1 MSELSVVVWPELGVV
16 IWPEFGVAKR
26 IKSNKKL
33 FVRDILAVDCHR
45 RLNEYLNEELIA
57 FRYLYQ
63 CFNKKRSIFSYSTK
77 KLENHGI

>member
-16 IWPEFGVAKR
+16 VWPEFGVAKR